1 MVVALLFCEE
11 LVKNSTVGWEDYML
25 LNTFYSLDV
34 NNKVQSAGNSDV
46 IKKISSLYRGSSET
60 IRGSCF
66 DSFRKIYESYFGK
79 KFEESD
85 DWLLWLVGY
94 IEGDGAILENKGRCR
109 LVITQKD
116 PKSLII
122 IEKVLGFGRVKNFE
136 KYSRFIV
143 EDNKNCLFLY
153 LLLNGKLVFKHRRDQ
168 LFKWFIVLSKAPKLR
183 LSDKGCRQARNTL
196 I

>member
-85 DWLLWLVGY
+85 DWLL
-94 IEGDGAILENKGRCR
+94 
-109 LVITQKD
+109 
-116 PKSLII
+116 
-122 IEKVLGFGRVKNFE
+122 
-136 KYSRFIV
+136 
-143 EDNKNCLFLY
+143 
-153 LLLNGKLVFKHRRDQ
+153 
-168 LFKWFIVLSKAPKLR
+168 
-183 LSDKGCRQARNTL
+183 
-196 I
+196 